1 VNNSLSA
8 TYNRDSSARPYV
20 AGCAS
25 RSAERGVHKAVEQL
39 VDILFSN
46 LRQLFPASVS
56 TALKTPRDEAA
67 AKRQWI
73 AAFVENGITSKQQ
86 LSAGMKRAR
95 ASSSPFWPS
104 PGEFIQWCRKGE
116 YSAAGLPDED
126 ELYDMVM
133 KYCARRG
140 LYKSPEAYPW
150 KSNACFWMVTGL
162 YSTMRA
168 QGLTEQELRVKCR
181 GELVKMAARIR
192 SGEQIPAPRVQLEK
206 LYVPASNEKALNHV
220 AHLKAL
226 IKSNRSSSWPK

>member
-1 VNNSLSA
+1 MNNSFSA
-8 TYNRDSSARPYV
+8 TNNRDSSARPYV

-25 RSAERGVHKAVEQL
+25 RSAVRGVHKAVEQL
-39 VDILFSN
+39 VDVLFSN

-56 TALKTPRDEAA
+56 TALKNPCDEAA

-86 LSAGMKRAR
+86 LSAGMKCAR
-95 ASSSPFWPS
+95 ASGSPFWPS
-104 PGEFIQWCRKGE
+104 PGEFIQWCKRDD
-116 YSAAGLPDED
+116 YSAVGLPDED

-140 LYKSPEAYPW
+140 LYETPEKYPW
-150 KSNACFWMVTGL
+150 KTNADYWMVTGL

-181 GELVKMAARIR
+181 GELRKMAARIR

-206 LYVPASNEKALNHV
+206 LYVPASTERAKDHIGRMRLL
-220 AHLKAL
+220 LKA
-226 IKSNRSSSWPK
+226 NGRTY